1 MAKTSAGILVYRWHK
16 NGPELLLVHPGG
28 PFFARKDKGAWTIPK
43 GELAE
48 DEAPLAAA
56 KREFREELGLQ
67 ITGDPI
73 PLAPVT
79 QKGGKKVLAWA
90 IKQDID
96 ISSYQSN
103 TFQMEWPPASGKLQ
117 EFPEVDKAEWFS
129 VDIAKE
135 KINPAQVAFIEE
147 LLEKLAHP

>member
-16 NGPELLLVHPGG
+16 NGLELLLVHPGG

-48 DEAPLAAA
+48 DESPLAAA

-67 ITGDPI
+67 ISGDPI